1 MKNPA
6 LSLAQ
11 MLDSVDAIH
20 EFTGGDPDT
29 YRNSRLIRDAVH
41 RNLEIIGEAAK
52 RCPEAQRQRFPEIP
66 WRSMAGLRDVL
77 IHDYDGVNPE
87 EVVPILTTHLPALR
101 PQLVAAL
108 TVLAAEEKDP
118 ASREAFL
125 AALAK
130 VLKVELAPEDRLP

>member
-1 MKNPA
+1 MTRSAA
-6 LSLAQ
+6 LYLAQ
-11 MLDSVDAIH
+11 MLDSVDAIQ

-29 YRNSRLIRDAVH
+29 YRHSRLIRDAVH

-52 RCPEAQRQRFPEIP
+52 RCKEAQRQQFPEIP

-87 EVVPILTTHLPALR
+87 EVVPILTEHLPRLR

-108 TVLAAEEKDP
+108 ATLADN
-118 ASREAFL
+118 
-125 AALAK
+125 
-130 VLKVELAPEDRLP
+130 APEDRSP